1 MLDEIDNFEEDEEDP
16 TLVHSFGKHKIILF
30 VLSVC
35 ISFGLVYNLKS
46 EAQSLKRG
54 GFINYINNP
63 WNILDIVSSFMNVL
77 FMVTLNI
84 NVIRET
90 NQDFSKF

>member
-1 MLDEIDNFEEDEEDP
+1 MLDEIDNFEED
-16 TLVHSFGKHKIILF
+16 FGKHKIILF

-35 ISFGLVYNLKS
+35 ISLGLVYNLKS